1 MYHISLNPLL
11 TGIWSPKIPKGS
23 DTSQWLE
30 PPIARISLAPTIEQA
45 LWSIYFN
52 YLGDFNRAPHLDF
65 YVYSP
70 VITKETKLLNNDILK
85 RYIFDA
91 FVTKEI
97 GIVSNVKM
105 VKVAKVRVYKPD
117 QSTMIKAKPFGNVEG
132 LEFNI
137 SPRFNWKKLDNFFR
151 NAIPKEHNWELH
163 PLSKED
169 LEMNASVNTQLEI
182 LGANTPTVKLA
193 IRTAVRN
200 LRGAALDL
208 ENILETHQTGRARK
222 VEQFVLGLWRTLE
235 PIRLA
240 YVGEPIR
247 FKLGLFTKVVLT
259 VTQDSNDT
267 ITVVISV
274 DNTTIE
280 LNVTADNNP
289 LEKIST
295 PLLLRLVI
303 LGL

>member
-11 TGIWSPKIPKGS
+11 TGIWLPRIPKGS
-23 DTSQWLE
+23 DTQHWLE
-30 PPIARISLAPTIEQA
+30 PPITRISLAPTIEQA
-45 LWSIYFN
+45 LWSVYFN
-52 YLGDFNRAPHLDF
+52 YLDEFNRAPHLDF
-65 YVYSP
+65 YVYEP
-70 VITKETKLLNNDILK
+70 VITKETKILSNDILK
-85 RYIFDA
+85 RYISDA
-91 FVTKEI
+91 FITKEL

-105 VKVAKVRVYKPD
+105 LKVAKVRVFKPD
-117 QSTMIKAKPFGNVEG
+117 QTTMIKAKPFGNTEG
-132 LEFNI
+132 SDFNI
-137 SPRFNWKKLDNFFR
+137 SPRFNWKKLDNFFH
-151 NAIPKEHNWELH
+151 NTIPKEHLWIQH

-182 LGANTPTVKLA
+182 LGASTPTVKLA

-222 VEQFVLGLWRTLE
+222 IEQFVLGLWRTLE
-235 PIRLA
+235 PVRLA
-240 YVGEPIR
+240 YTGDPIS

-259 VTQDSNDT
+259 VNQKSNDA

-274 DNTTIE
+274 DNTTVE

-295 PLLLRLVI
+295 PLLLRLII